1 MKRYGNKIDHTLFQ
15 SWQVCIRMWNEMDLR
30 KCISLEKQ
38 NWLCRNGYTEVR
50 QNCFFCE
57 FIPKNEDLRDCPSC
71 PAKQV
76 DKRFHC
82 EGLHV
87 EVEYDWD
94 LHPKAFRR
102 KINRLHKKFLS
113 QR

>member
-1 MKRYGNKIDHTLFQ
+1 MYFSRKTKLALPKRIYRSKTKL
-15 SWQVCIRMWNEMDLR
+15 
-30 KCISLEKQ
+30 
-38 NWLCRNGYTEVR
+38 
-50 QNCFFCE
+50 FFCE